1 MDTDGSI
8 SKDPRNN
15 HSATA
20 SVKFTSTSI
29 NLINDVKEILG
40 SLGYVSTIRED
51 NRKDK
56 YTNKCYELNVNISNQ
71 EKYKLFSL
79 SRKKEIALSVKDKK
93 QQKRYDRTSIRSIEK
108 LNYKEEM
115 TCFLVDNEEHL
126 FLMNDFIVTHN
137 TRVLTERIKYLIINK
152 KVAPSDIVAITFT
165 NQAAAEMYARL
176 GDIGQGLFIGT
187 IHSYANKVCLAAG
200 IPTDDIILEERY
212 DDLLS
217 TAISIPRK
225 QLPHIKHLLVDEC
238 QDIGELEFKFL
249 TYLNKD
255 NQFFIGDENQMIYGF
270 KGTTDKYLRDMYD
283 DYNFAKYY
291 LVENYRNAPNI
302 IKFAESF
309 INPSETLSPASV
321 AVKTK
326 KGYIT
331 ECPVNEALEDLE
343 DSGNWGA
350 WFIIA
355 RTNKEVDVII
365 DRLKS
370 KEIPYVTFKRAELD
384 LSQLEALMTSNA
396 VKVMTIHTAKGLE
409 SPNVIVVGAKTY
421 CAEERRIAYVA
432 ATRAETNLYWCPA
445 IKKIE
450 TKGKKYS
457 HWTKT
462 KRVEQSIYG
471 DIIEF

>member
-1 MDTDGSI
+1 
-8 SKDPRNN
+8 
-15 HSATA
+15 
-20 SVKFTSTSI
+20 
-29 NLINDVKEILG
+29 
-40 SLGYVSTIRED
+40 
-51 NRKDK
+51 
-56 YTNKCYELNVNISNQ
+56 
-71 EKYKLFSL
+71 
-79 SRKKEIALSVKDKK
+79 
-93 QQKRYDRTSIRSIEK
+93 
-108 LNYKEEM
+108 
-115 TCFLVDNEEHL
+115 
-126 FLMNDFIVTHN
+126 
-137 TRVLTERIKYLIINK
+137 
-152 KVAPSDIVAITFT
+152 
-165 NQAAAEMYARL
+165 MYARL

-187 IHSYANKVCLAAG
+187 IHSYANKICLAAG
-200 IPTDDIILEERY
+200 ISTDDIILEERY
-212 DDLLS
+212 DDLLT
-217 TAISIPRK
+217 TAISISRSK
-225 QLPHIKHLLVDEC
+225 LPNIKHLLVDEC
-238 QDIGELEFKFL
+238 QDISELEFKFL
-249 TYLNKD
+249 TYLKKE

-270 KGTTDKYLRDMYD
+270 KGTTDKYLRDMYS
-283 DYNFAKYY
+283 DYNFTKYY

-309 INPSETLSPASV
+309 INPNETLSPASV

-331 ECPVNEALEDLE
+331 ECQVNEALEDLE